1 MWWQYLLVFIGAFL
15 FDVVAI
21 PFPPAFTIMVFLQI
35 MFDLNIWWV
44 IVIGVAGS
52 ILGRYILTLYIPFLS
67 GKIFK
72 KSKND
77 DVEFLGQTMK
87 KKGWRSQLVIVAY
100 SLLPLPTTP
109 LFLAAGMARIK
120 ALYIIPAFFIGK
132 FTSDAITVHLG
143 KYAAEHTQSILESVE
158 YFDTYPASLAL
169 ADDELFAQAQKQ
181 MNALVE
187 KSKGASPNCT
197 GVVLKG
203 DVTDSILQYVEDQAS
218 DLIIIGTH
226 GYKGIQKIMMGSVAN
241 RVLRRA
247 SCPILIFKPV
257 QR

>member
-132 FTSDAITVHLG
+132 LTSDAITVHLG
-143 KYAAEHTQSILESVE
+143 KYAAEHTQSILENVLSWK
-158 YFDTYPASLAL
+158 TILSLVIGLFLVSAL
-169 ADDELFAQAQKQ
+169 LFI
-181 MNALVE
+181 
-187 KSKGASPNCT
+187 
-197 GVVLKG
+197 
-203 DVTDSILQYVEDQAS
+203 DWRIL
-218 DLIIIGTH
+218 
-226 GYKGIQKIMMGSVAN
+226 IQKK
-241 RVLRRA
+241 
-247 SCPILIFKPV
+247 IFQLKF
-257 QR
+257 RIWK